1 MEDVLSQIFIVL
13 NIRLNIIAIQI
24 FRQVDQILDGVTMSV
39 RIHNDLIGAKF
50 RVRQSFQ
57 ASGQIV

>member
-1 MEDVLSQIFIVL
+1 MEDILGQILIVL
-13 NIRLNIIAIQI
+13 DVWRNIIAIQI
-24 FRQVDQILDGVTMSV
+24 LRQVDQILDGVTMSV